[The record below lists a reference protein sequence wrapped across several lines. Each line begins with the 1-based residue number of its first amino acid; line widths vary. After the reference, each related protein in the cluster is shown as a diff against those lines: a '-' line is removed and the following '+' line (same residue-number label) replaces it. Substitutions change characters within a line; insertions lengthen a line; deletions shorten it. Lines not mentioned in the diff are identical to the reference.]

1 MMMDWDTSY
10 GNRLFSSL
18 SFEGIICLVVP
29 RPGLWYAREGS
40 DGGAKKLLCF
50 IKEDVGSIG

>member
-1 MMMDWDTSY
+1 METDFFPHFP
-10 GNRLFSSL
+10 LQASSVYPV
-18 SFEGIICLVVP
+18 VVP
-29 RPGLWYAREGS
+29 RPGLWCAREGS